1 MDCEI
6 VSKALKG
13 ETTKEITLRL
23 KKLWINLTN
32 DKLISLKSSSYELI
46 DNNSE
51 VFANEAAKS
60 LGINLKEIPMLIKE

>member
-6 VSKALKG
+6 VSEALKG

-32 DKLISLKSSSYELI
+32 DKLISLKSI
-46 DNNSE
+46 DY
-51 VFANEAAKS
+51 
-60 LGINLKEIPMLIKE
+60 